1 MRVGFGPTWR
11 KKRVNLT
18 VVHQRFLSR
27 MALELKE
34 LGYRMRRLLIAL
46 GFTVAYLQLGCSDAP
61 TEVSVDEA
69 TETQQEPAQAKQQGD
84 TPYVLQPTERAKAT
98 LDVDHTRPLAKDSV
112 TAERSFTPMSN
123 EAHWVTLK
131 SGQTVSSL
139 LSKQGFSSQQIANLA
154 IALRKVVPL
163 NKLQAGSII
172 AIDEVAG
179 QRQVSLAGE
188 YAIRVDALLRGDDW
202 QVTKTKVP
210 TRIEV
215 AEHAIVINH
224 SLYGDGAA
232 AGIPGDVINSALL
245 ALSHFIDF
253 QRQVYSGNRFEVV
266 FERTLVTEDEA
277 LFAHQQTPL
286 KPTYLRF
293 KNSDDDLRLYRYND
307 AFYLED
313 GRLAESFLLKTP
325 LNGARLSSHYG
336 QRKHPLLGYTRM
348 HKGIDFSAPAGTPIM
363 AAGNATVKRADW
375 YSTYGNAVVLQHD
388 DGYETLYAHLKGFA
402 SDIKPGVKV
411 KQGQVIGFLGNT
423 GLSQARHLHYEV
435 YKNGKSVNPLNLKKL
450 TTERLA
456 GQELAQFIAFVE
468 GLEDRTMR
476 LAQFASGDSAIYL
489 PPLTAEAR

>member
-1 MRVGFGPTWR
+1 MRNTFTALC
-11 KKRVNLT
+11 LT
-18 VVHQRFLSR
+18 
-27 MALELKE
+27 AT
-34 LGYRMRRLLIAL
+34 LLL
-46 GFTVAYLQLGCSDAP
+46 LGCSDEPRPSA
-61 TEVSVDEA
+61 A
-69 TETQQEPAQAKQQGD
+69 KETAETEPAATDKQS
-84 TPYVLQPTERAKAT
+84 TAVLQPNASAQPDVRVTASKPKLADARTPERAFA
-98 LDVDHTRPLAKDSV
+98 A
-112 TAERSFTPMSN
+112 MST
-123 EAHWVTLK
+123 EAQLVTLK
-131 SGQTVSSL
+131 SGQTVSAL
-139 LSKQGFSSQQIANLA
+139 LSKQGFSAQQIANLA

-172 AIDEVAG
+172 AIDYVAG

-188 YAIRVDALLRGDDW
+188 YAVRVDATLTGDDW
-202 QVTKTKVP
+202 IVTKSKVP

-266 FERTLVTEDEA
+266 FERTLVTEDEV

-286 KPTYLRF
+286 QPTYLRF
-293 KNSDDDLRLYRYND
+293 KNSEDDLRLYRYHD

-348 HKGIDFSAPAGTPIM
+348 HKGIDFSAPLGTPIM

-375 YSTYGNAVVLQHD
+375 YGSYGNAVVLQHA
-388 DGYETLYAHLKGFA
+388 DGYETLYAHLKSFA
-402 SDIKPGVKV
+402 SDIKPGVRV
-411 KQGQVIGFLGNT
+411 KQGQVIGYLGNT

-435 YKNGKSVNPLNLKKL
+435 YRNGKSVNPLNLKKL
-450 TTERLA
+450 TTERLE
-456 GQELAQFIAFVE
+456 GQALSEFLAFVE
-468 GLEDRTMR
+468 GVSDRTTR
-476 LAQFASGDSAIYL
+476 LARFDSGDRRIY
-489 PPLTAEAR
+489 PTQDARETR

>member
-1 MRVGFGPTWR
+1 MR
-11 KKRVNLT
+11 KLLLT
-18 VVHQRFLSR
+18 LVL
-27 MALELKE
+27 
-34 LGYRMRRLLIAL
+34 
-46 GFTVAYLQLGCSDAP
+46 VAAFVQLGCSDDPKTKTTRKNSELQAREASDIVEPQNALEP
-61 TEVSVDEA
+61 TTKPDPALELASRTAGTKQTAARERDYLTLSPEA
-69 TETQQEPAQAKQQGD
+69 Q
-84 TPYVLQPTERAKAT
+84 L
-98 LDVDHTRPLAKDSV
+98 
-112 TAERSFTPMSN
+112 
-123 EAHWVTLK
+123 VTLK
-131 SGQTVSSL
+131 SGQTVSTL
-139 LSKQGFSSQQIANLA
+139 LSKQGFSAQQIANLA

-188 YAIRVDALLRGDDW
+188 YAVRVDATLSGDEW
-202 QVTKTKVP
+202 LVTKSRVP

-215 AEHAIVINH
+215 AEHAIVIDH

-253 QRQVYSGNRFEVV
+253 QRQVYNGNRFEVV
-266 FERTLVTEDEA
+266 FERTLVTADEA
-277 LFAHQQTPL
+277 LFAHQPTPL
-286 KPTYLRF
+286 QPTYLRF
-293 KNSDDDLRLYRYND
+293 KNSEDDLRLYRYND

-325 LNGARLSSHYG
+325 LNGARLSSYYG

-375 YSTYGNAVVLQHD
+375 YGSYGNAVVLQHD

-435 YKNGKSVNPLNLKKL
+435 YRHGKSVNPLNLKKL
-450 TTERLA
+450 TTERL
-456 GQELAQFIAFVE
+456 QDDELVEFTAFVE
-468 GLEDRTMR
+468 GLEDRTLR
-476 LAQFASGDSAIYL
+476 LAQFASGDSAIY
-489 PPLTAEAR
+489 PPLTSEAR